1 MLDAP
6 WLAVDLAV
14 GPLLL
19 RRQKPVARA
28 ADVACELSHS
38 CFRNSQEGDRNPS
51 RIPCQADMRLLSP
64 DRDGTVLDAPP
75 LAEDIAG
82 DPLLRRLKLIAW
94 AADDRLLPRG
104 GERGFPHWAV
114 WLERNKRFATDAC
127 ACLGRAEPATAS
139 ALATRCAQSRDRPKR
154 LLVLLRPSSCII
166 HTPLCFMESTHDK
179 EGVSLSSC
187 PTRSILCCTAS
198 AREQECGPYPAL
210 RAACFTN

>member
-1 MLDAP
+1 
-6 WLAVDLAV
+6 
-14 GPLLL
+14 
-19 RRQKPVARA
+19 
-28 ADVACELSHS
+28 
-38 CFRNSQEGDRNPS
+38 
-51 RIPCQADMRLLSP
+51 MRLLSP

-114 WLERNKRFATDAC
+114 WLERNKRFAADAA

-154 LLVLLRPSSCII
+154 LLVLVSPSSCIGC
-166 HTPLCFMESTHDK
+166 TTLCLTERPMTRRGSVHLPALHAAFCAALLQP
-179 EGVSLSSC
+179 VSKNA
-187 PTRSILCCTAS
+187 AS
-198 AREQECGPYPAL
+198 PYPAL
-210 RAACFTN
+210 RAACFTD